1 LNSTTT
7 WLTLRAVNGSYT
19 QVASG
24 AADAGCPTAGGWSR
38 VSVVM
43 VGTQMKVLCNEARA
57 APASGWSSM
66 GTNHTSGSVGIRTN
80 GVPAGQSLNI
90 DDVVVRRCVDA
101 EPVVAGGA
109 EDLN

>member
-1 LNSTTT
+1 
-7 WLTLRAVNGSYT
+7 
-19 QVASG
+19 
-24 AADAGCPTAGGWSR
+24 
-38 VSVVM
+38 M

-90 DDVVVRRCVDA
+90 DDVVVRRYVDA
-101 EPVVAGGA
+101 EVLHLVGVVDREERREGLDDRDARGPSERVADG
-109 EDLN
+109 